1 MTTRL
6 TTKMVNFLRPFTLNE
21 VDGERAP
28 GTYVVETEEEKRDFI
43 FFSTYRRVSTVM
55 SRADLHAE
63 GGLIR
68 FLTIDPLELES
79 ALARENQFAAQF
91 E

>member
-6 TTKMVNFLRPFTLNE
+6 TKKIVNFLRPFTLNE
-21 VDGERAP
+21 VDGERPP
-28 GTYVVETEEEKRDFI
+28 GAYVVETEEEKRNFI

-55 SRADLHAE
+55 SRADLHAG

-68 FLTIDPLELES
+68 FLTVDPAELES
-79 ALARENQFAAQF
+79 ALARESHLVAQF

>member
-6 TTKMVNFLRPFTLNE
+6 TTKIVNFLRPFTLNE
-21 VDGERAP
+21 VDGERPP
-28 GTYVVETEEEKRDFI
+28 GAYVVETEEEKRSFI

-55 SRADLHAE
+55 SRSDLHAG

-68 FLTIDPLELES
+68 FLTIDPVELES
-79 ALARENQFAAQF
+79 ALARESQFAPQF
-91 E
+91 K